1 MSLCGATHEAPGQLG
16 VRTFRGPGDDVGGG
30 FDGGPALDAQEEG
43 PPPLGVTPDPKGALR
58 AEARPMG
65 IFDAVCRGVRTC
77 HQRDGRARAS
87 LGLITRNKSV
97 QAQSRR
103 VGRTCKQPC
112 NGSRGEAPKKCSTF
126 SERSQHVLWDLWST
140 LIVTPDFSS
149 DLERGA
155 VPRSIADEKSGV
167 TVLVIELHW
176 SQDSEHFRSP
186 AVFLGILPRAA

>member
-1 MSLCGATHEAPGQLG
+1 MQRLASSAWRLKRYAGA
-16 VRTFRGPGDDVGGG
+16 
-30 FDGGPALDAQEEG
+30 
-43 PPPLGVTPDPKGALR
+43 
-58 AEARPMG
+58 
-65 IFDAVCRGVRTC
+65 
-77 HQRDGRARAS
+77 
-87 LGLITRNKSV
+87 
-97 QAQSRR
+97 
-103 VGRTCKQPC
+103 
-112 NGSRGEAPKKCSTF
+112 RGEAPKKCSTF

-186 AVFLGILPRAA
+186 AVFLGILPSGGQSRRSSNITTVVTHT

>member
-1 MSLCGATHEAPGQLG
+1 MVPEPSGR
-16 VRTFRGPGDDVGGG
+16 VVDV
-30 FDGGPALDAQEEG
+30 P
-43 PPPLGVTPDPKGALR
+43 
-58 AEARPMG
+58 
-65 IFDAVCRGVRTC
+65 
-77 HQRDGRARAS
+77 
-87 LGLITRNKSV
+87 
-97 QAQSRR
+97 
-103 VGRTCKQPC
+103 
-112 NGSRGEAPKKCSTF
+112 RGEAPKKCSTF

-186 AVFLGILPRAA
+186 AVFLGILPRDPTRTWKLPIPP

>member
-1 MSLCGATHEAPGQLG
+1 
-16 VRTFRGPGDDVGGG
+16 V
-30 FDGGPALDAQEEG
+30 DA
-43 PPPLGVTPDPKGALR
+43 
-58 AEARPMG
+58 
-65 IFDAVCRGVRTC
+65 AVLEPV
-77 HQRDGRARAS
+77 A
-87 LGLITRNKSV
+87 
-97 QAQSRR
+97 
-103 VGRTCKQPC
+103 
-112 NGSRGEAPKKCSTF
+112 SRGEAPKKCSTF

-186 AVFLGILPRAA
+186 AVFLGILPLGPA